1 MTIFTLQGIGST
13 RHKTSTSN
21 TFPVKLHQMVEDA
34 EQNDFSDIVSW
45 NNVGSSFKV
54 HKPTE
59 FSDKI
64 LPAYFKQ
71 IKYKSFQRQLNL
83 YGFVRTH
90 QGCHRGSYSHKLFRR
105 GEPKLSLRLHHKP
118 LFAHPAHY
126 LSSGVSMSVFDVQ
139 TIRDFEAP
147 PICESIV
154 ETLLEPTFD
163 ASHFSECKLCEDV
176 LDTDVTNIAF
186 DAENGLNDISNHPLF
201 HSNTIMEDPK
211 LLLKMERIL
220 SSPDLIAD
228 FVDFQE
234 KESEMKV
241 SGVVSESEPSFPW
254 KLHDMLEAAESNS
267 FSHIVSWEP
276 DGVSFKVHRSD
287 EFVTKIMPLY
297 FDQTKYESFR
307 KQLNLYNF
315 SRVAR
320 GSNIGMLSHASFV
333 KEDRSLCKEV
343 KRHR

>member
-1 MTIFTLQGIGST
+1 
-13 RHKTSTSN
+13 
-21 TFPVKLHQMVEDA
+21 
-34 EQNDFSDIVSW
+34 
-45 NNVGSSFKV
+45 
-54 HKPTE
+54 
-59 FSDKI
+59 
-64 LPAYFKQ
+64 
-71 IKYKSFQRQLNL
+71 
-83 YGFVRTH
+83 
-90 QGCHRGSYSHKLFRR
+90 
-105 GEPKLSLRLHHKP
+105 
-118 LFAHPAHY
+118 
-126 LSSGVSMSVFDVQ
+126 
-139 TIRDFEAP
+139 
-147 PICESIV
+147 
-154 ETLLEPTFD
+154 
-163 ASHFSECKLCEDV
+163 
-176 LDTDVTNIAF
+176 
-186 DAENGLNDISNHPLF
+186 
-201 HSNTIMEDPK
+201 MEDPK

-276 DGVSFKVHRSD
+276 DGLSFKVHRSD